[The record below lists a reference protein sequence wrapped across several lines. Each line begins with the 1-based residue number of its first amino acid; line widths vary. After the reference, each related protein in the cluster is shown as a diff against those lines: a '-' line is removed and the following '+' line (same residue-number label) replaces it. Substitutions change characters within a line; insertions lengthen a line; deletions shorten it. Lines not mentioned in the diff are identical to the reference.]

1 LVNSFGLGHVL
12 FEPKKF
18 LKAAPFSVTLASA
31 MRTLELDQQANGQ
44 WRYRV
49 TQALDRSTRTLVD
62 WQWGFYNEKET
73 IKQAEERFGKCEK
86 VIVLDWI

>member
-1 LVNSFGLGHVL
+1 
-12 FEPKKF
+12 
-18 LKAAPFSVTLASA
+18 
-31 MRTLELDQQANGQ
+31 MRILELEEQANRQ

-49 TQALDRSTRTLVD
+49 TQTLVGNTSTLVGNTSTLVD
-62 WQWGFYNEKET
+62 WQWGFYDETET

>member
-12 FEPKKF
+12 FGPKKF
-18 LKAAPFSVTLASA
+18 LKAAPFGVTLASA

-49 TQALDRSTRTLVD
+49 TQTLDRSTRTLVD
-62 WQWGFYNEKET
+62 WQWGFYDEKET